1 MIKYS
6 KLLMQSK
13 PYKTMLTDKTHG
25 MLGHC
30 YMLICDDQ
38 VACSNLC
45 TLLARLVLCDEDGC
59 GVCRSCIR
67 VDNDSHTE
75 LIRLTRYN
83 ADSVR
88 DFVEYSYYSIG
99 EGKYKVMLIDAFD
112 KIEPRLQN
120 TLLKTLE
127 EPCDGVVFILGTT
140 KPSGVL
146 ATIKSRAKKLYLD
159 KFDDA
164 TIALALRQEGVEEE
178 LVQKATVCAS
188 GSLGRAEKIAGDPI
202 FIEAFS
208 TMIDVLTS
216 MKSSK
221 DVVNMLAKMRLNE
234 VELSVYLDALEIILQ
249 IMLSRQGGKQEDF
262 EDEDLQQVVTLSA
275 TFNNAMIVNV
285 HRLVC
290 DSRKKLDSN
299 CRKDFVADRLLMGIL
314 EVKYICRL

>member
-13 PYKTMLTDKTHG
+13 PYKTMFTDKAHG

-45 TLLARLVLCDEDGC
+45 TLLARLVLCDDGGC
-59 GVCRSCIR
+59 GTCRSCIR

-75 LIRLTRYN
+75 LIRLTQYN
-83 ADSVR
+83 AESVR
-88 DFVEYSYYSIG
+88 EFVDSAYYSIG
-99 EGKYKVMLIDAFD
+99 EGQYKVMLVDAFD
-112 KIEPRLQN
+112 KIDPRVQN

-127 EPCDGVVFILGTT
+127 EPCDNVVFILGTT

-146 ATIKSRAKKLYLD
+146 TTIKSRANKLYLD
-159 KFDDA
+159 KFDDE
-164 TIALALRQEGVEEE
+164 TIATALQQEGIEEE
-178 LVQKATVCAS
+178 LASKATICAL
-188 GSLGRAEKIAGDPI
+188 GSLGRAEKIVSDQQ
-202 FIEAFS
+202 FITAFS
-208 TMIDVLTS
+208 TMIEVLTT

-221 DVVNMLAKMRLNE
+221 NVVDSMAIMRQNDI
-234 VELSVYLDALEIILQ
+234 ELKVYLDALEIILQ
-249 IMLSRQGGKQEDF
+249 LMLNILNGKKYDF
-262 EDEDLQQVVTLSA
+262 QDQDLRNVESLSE

-290 DSRKKLDSN
+290 DSRKRLESN
-299 CRKDFVADRLLMGIL
+299 CRKDVVEESLLMGIL

>member
-6 KLLMQSK
+6 QLLMQSK
-13 PYKTMLTDKTHG
+13 PYKTILADKTNG
-25 MLGHC
+25 LLGHC

-38 VACSNLC
+38 TACNSLC
-45 TLLARLVLCDEDGC
+45 TLLARLVLCDDDGC

-67 VDNDSHTE
+67 VDKDSHTE
-75 LIRLTRYN
+75 LVRLTQYN

-88 DFVEYSYYSIG
+88 EFLEYSYYSIG
-99 EGKYKVMLIDAFD
+99 EGKYKVMLIEAFD
-112 KIEPRLQN
+112 KIEPKIQN

-146 ATIKSRAKKLYLD
+146 PTIKSRAKKLYLD
-159 KFDDA
+159 KFDDDTIATALQREGIEEDLARKA
-164 TIALALRQEGVEEE
+164 TIYAAGN
-178 LVQKATVCAS
+178 
-188 GSLGRAEKIAGDPI
+188 LGKAEKIAGDQV

-208 TMIDVLTS
+208 TMIDVLST

-221 DVVNMLAKMRLNE
+221 DVVNMLSAMRLNQ
-234 VELSVYLDALEIILQ
+234 VDLSVYLDALEIILH
-249 IMLSRQGGKQEDF
+249 IMLSRQSGKIENF
-262 EDEDLQQVVTLSA
+262 EDEDIQRIAVLSA

-290 DSRKKLDSN
+290 DSRKKLERN
-299 CRKDFVADRLLMGIL
+299 CNKDFVADGLLMGIL
-314 EVKYICRL
+314 EVKYLCRL

>member
-1 MIKYS
+1 MVKYS

-13 PYKTMLTDKTHG
+13 PYKAMLTDKAHG

-45 TLLARLVLCDEDGC
+45 TLLARLVLCDEGGC
-59 GVCRSCIR
+59 GRCRSCIR

-75 LIRLTRYN
+75 LVRLTQYN
-83 ADSVR
+83 AEGVR
-88 DFVEYSYYSIG
+88 EFVANAYYSIG
-99 EGKYKVMLIDAFD
+99 EGNYKVMLIDAFD
-112 KIEPRLQN
+112 RIEPKIQN

-127 EPCDGVVFILGTT
+127 EPCDNVVFILGTT

-146 ATIKSRAKKLYLD
+146 TTIKSRANKLYLD
-159 KFDDA
+159 KFDQA
-164 TIALALRQEGVEEE
+164 TIALALQQEGADDEVAR
-178 LVQKATVCAS
+178 KATICAL
-188 GSLGRAEKIAGDPI
+188 GSLGRAEKIVSDEQ
-202 FIEAFS
+202 FVTAFS
-208 TMIDVLTS
+208 TMIEVLLT

-221 DVVNMLAKMRLNE
+221 NVIDAMAMINSKDI
-234 VELSVYLDALEIILQ
+234 ELKVYLDALEIILQ
-249 IMLSRQGGKQEDF
+249 IMLNMLNGKKYDIQDQ
-262 EDEDLQQVVTLSA
+262 DLRNVEALSE

-290 DSRKKLDSN
+290 DSRKRLESN
-299 CRKDFVADRLLMGIL
+299 CRKDVIQERLLMGIL